1 MGFISGVDFVMVPVT
16 DFERAKQ
23 FYSDVL
29 ELEQSK
35 HYGEHPGGEWE
46 TGTLT
51 LQILE
56 TEGFGMERAQP
67 NANPIALH
75 VDDFEG
81 SKAKLEERGV
91 EFIHNMDSGVCWMA
105 VFKDPDGN
113 TFLLHHRYAPPEAR
127 PAGLDAD

>member
-1 MGFISGVDFVMVPVT
+1 MVPVT

-23 FYSDVL
+23 FYGEVL

-35 HYGEHPGGEWE
+35 HYGKAPGGEWE

-51 LQILE
+51 LQIMD
-56 TEGFGMERAQP
+56 TAGFGMAPAQP
-67 NANPIALH
+67 SPNPIALH

-91 EFIHNMDSGVCWMA
+91 EFIHDLDSGVCNMA
-105 VFKDPDGN
+105 FFKDPDGN
-113 TFLLHHRYAPPEAR
+113 TFCLHHRYAPRDAR
-127 PAGLDAD
+127 PPGIED

>member
-16 DFERAKQ
+16 DFDRAKQ
-23 FYSDVL
+23 FYSEVL

-51 LQILE
+51 LQIMD
-56 TEGFGMERAQP
+56 TAGFGMAPAQP
-67 NANPIALH
+67 SANPIALH
-75 VDDFEG
+75 VDDYPG

-91 EFIHNMDSGVCWMA
+91 EFIDDVDSGVCWMA
-105 VFKDPDGN
+105 FFKDPDGN
-113 TFLLHHRYAPPEAR
+113 TFCLHHRYAALEAR
-127 PAGLDAD
+127 PTGI

>member
-16 DFERAKQ
+16 DWERAKQ
-23 FYSDVL
+23 FYGDVL

-35 HYGEHPGGEWE
+35 QYGEHPGGEFE

-51 LQILE
+51 LQVMD
-56 TEGFGMERAQP
+56 TAGFGMDRAQP
-67 NANPIALH
+67 SQNPIALH

-91 EFIHNMDSGVCWMA
+91 EFIHDLDSGVCWMSF
-105 VFKDPDGN
+105 FKDPDGN
-113 TFLLHHRYAPPEAR
+113 TFCLHHRYAPPEAR
-127 PAGLDAD
+127 PPGI